1 MTIVRYSS
9 YPSKEGGKNKTIG
22 QLQVLGKAWDT
33 QTGGFNFDLRIAE
46 ILADRFNAN
55 WHKKKNGAGQ
65 DVRNHVRPM
74 TRLRMEASKIREVL
88 SANNEY
94 PFKVD
99 SLHADVDLNTKV
111 GPWCF
116 VILWWGLDC
125 TCDVTKSS
133 IANRSCKG
141 PL

>member
-1 MTIVRYSS
+1 M
-9 YPSKEGGKNKTIG
+9 
-22 QLQVLGKAWDT
+22 
-33 QTGGFNFDLRIAE
+33 QTGGFTVDLRIAE

-55 WHKKKNGAGQ
+55 WYKKRNGAGQ
-65 DVRNHVRPM
+65 DVRNHMPM

-94 PFKVD
+94 PFKAD

-111 GPWCF
+111 GLWCF
-116 VILWWGLDC
+116 VILWCGLDS

-133 IANRSCKG
+133 IANGSCKG